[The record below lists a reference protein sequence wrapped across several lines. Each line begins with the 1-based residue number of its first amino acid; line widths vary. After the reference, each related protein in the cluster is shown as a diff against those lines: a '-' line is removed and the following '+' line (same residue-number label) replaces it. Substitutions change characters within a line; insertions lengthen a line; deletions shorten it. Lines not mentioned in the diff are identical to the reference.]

1 MKRKILFLLTFICFA
16 VPLQASALTFTELP
30 VISKSDQWYI
40 EVDKTK
46 DSTAPQSKKGMFHTY
61 SLLVKNIGK
70 DVSNVS
76 IEIRDNNLNSET
88 AFNPFN
94 KSDIRVA
101 HSQTNLPKMQ
111 FPLSEDT
118 NSFDIVISWAE
129 DQFSY
134 NGHPENTAKQH
145 SQIFFFHEQ

>member
-16 VPLQASALTFTELP
+16 VPLQTSAVTFTELP
-30 VISKSDQWYI
+30 VISKSNQWYI
-40 EVDKTK
+40 EVDKAK
-46 DSTAPQSKKGMFHTY
+46 DSTARQSKKGMFHTY

-76 IEIRDNNLNSET
+76 IEVRDNYPNSESVIS
-88 AFNPFN
+88 PFN

-101 HSQTNLPKMQ
+101 YSQTRLPKMQ

-118 NSFDIVISWAE
+118 NSFDIVISWDE

-145 SQIFFFHEQ
+145 TQIFFFHEQ